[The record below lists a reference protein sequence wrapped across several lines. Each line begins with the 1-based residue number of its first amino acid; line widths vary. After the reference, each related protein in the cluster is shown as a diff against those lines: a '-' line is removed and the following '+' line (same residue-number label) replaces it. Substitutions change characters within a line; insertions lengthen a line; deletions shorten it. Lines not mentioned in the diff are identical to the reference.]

1 MGSNES
7 RCWSPSCSDKQK
19 EAVVNK
25 QRDNEAKAFLEDVK
39 ETKSSVGPEETVAD
53 GCPSVLPPVSKPILD
68 LAQKMSEDIVAQ
80 ALQLC
85 WEVEI
90 QYRDLPFIDTEC
102 DYVI

>member
-1 MGSNES
+1 EQSMKLQNTFRSPFLEGWICFAIFKKSASLSPEMELPGSNLTDV
-7 RCWSPSCSDKQK
+7 CSLD
-19 EAVVNK
+19 
-25 QRDNEAKAFLEDVK
+25 
-39 ETKSSVGPEETVAD
+39 
-53 GCPSVLPPVSKPILD
+53 LPPVGKQILD

-90 QYRDLPFIDTEC
+90 RYKDLPFIDNEC